1 MAFPN
6 IFSAETTASIVD
18 RIQKLTPDTQPS
30 WGKMNVGQMLAHCC
44 VTYQYVYEPQKFKK
58 PNMLMSWVLK
68 KFVKDGVCNEVPY
81 KKNSGTAPD
90 FIIKG
95 SRDFETEK
103 QKLISFVTRAQK
115 DGTQFFDGKES
126 QSFGKLTTQEWNN
139 MFYKH
144 LDHHLTQFGV

>member
-6 IFSAETTASIVD
+6 IFSAEGTASITE
-18 RIQKLTPDTQPS
+18 RIQKLTEETQPS

-44 VTYQYVYEPQKFKK
+44 VPYQFVYEPQKFKK
-58 PNMLMSWVLK
+58 PNFLMAWVLK
-68 KFVKDGVCNEVPY
+68 KFVKDSVCNEVPY
-81 KKNSGTAPD
+81 KKNTGTAPD

-95 SRDFETEK
+95 NRDFDTEK
-103 QKLISFVTRAQK
+103 QRLISFITRAQL
-115 DGTQFFDGKES
+115 DGTTFFDGKES
-126 QSFGKLTTQEWNN
+126 HSFGRLSLQEWNN